1 MITTANANTGIAFK
15 ANDTG
20 NVHTAYFLN
29 TSDQNKFMT
38 ETLPQVG
45 TLLGLIVRLSDAEFN
60 YTFTRRNV
68 TLTRRVTSDASVTEL
83 AKAISELPR

>member
-1 MITTANANTGIAFK
+1 MITIDTATTGIAFR

-29 TSDQNKFMT
+29 TSDQSKFMR

-45 TLLGLIVRLSDAEFN
+45 TLLGLIVRLSADQFT
-60 YTFTRRNV
+60 YSFTRRGQNFSR
-68 TLTRRVTSDASVTEL
+68 LVTSPDAVTEL